1 VGSVDCPVC
10 EGDGQLALYTSE
22 VYHFKPITLS
32 KVTNPSG
39 VTSVPADLGIET
51 AKDMRIQIPELHMD
65 AVESSLE
72 LSNPNLE
79 SSLNNANGNYS
90 GLVQTSMKEQFSN
103 RAPDDRVMQQG
114 VLSSAAG
121 LIRGDWASTPKDSFH
136 SRFKLSLDEDERTS
150 EADVHKKMLFQDH
163 WHYIQ
168 PVSEVGLEIGGKQE
182 TVVSHGLREKF
193 DIKVPQ
199 PPTDPLKVGALAG
212 TAISAVAVY
221 ASLFALLPL
230 GLFSLGYY
238 FLVRGTKRK
247 IADIKQVAVIGD
259 DEALKLAV
267 FMQLGRQASK
277 NEIGTVED
285 RVFSQLESTYL
296 NRTDYQIGMS
306 LSYSIRF
313 DARREARII
322 NVSGSSHGEHQD
334 VIKRILTRSD
344 AIICVLSNDL
354 QGAGEVADLV
364 GHALGF
370 SSRKKV
376 FVLVHEDADESFAR
390 LFPSHN
396 ATVLR
401 MNQMDPDALYRDI
414 VKPLVEHILFKP
426 HDGESGYLDSAILS
440 VPGTLKGE
448 PSGSSP

>member
-1 VGSVDCPVC
+1 
-10 EGDGQLALYTSE
+10 
-22 VYHFKPITLS
+22 
-32 KVTNPSG
+32 
-39 VTSVPADLGIET
+39 
-51 AKDMRIQIPELHMD
+51 
-65 AVESSLE
+65 
-72 LSNPNLE
+72 
-79 SSLNNANGNYS
+79 
-90 GLVQTSMKEQFSN
+90 
-103 RAPDDRVMQQG
+103 
-114 VLSSAAG
+114 
-121 LIRGDWASTPKDSFH
+121 
-136 SRFKLSLDEDERTS
+136 
-150 EADVHKKMLFQDH
+150 
-163 WHYIQ
+163 
-168 PVSEVGLEIGGKQE
+168 
-182 TVVSHGLREKF
+182 
-193 DIKVPQ
+193 
-199 PPTDPLKVGALAG
+199 
-212 TAISAVAVY
+212 
-221 ASLFALLPL
+221 
-230 GLFSLGYY
+230 
-238 FLVRGTKRK
+238 
-247 IADIKQVAVIGD
+247 
-259 DEALKLAV
+259 
-267 FMQLGRQASK
+267 
-277 NEIGTVED
+277 
-285 RVFSQLESTYL
+285 
-296 NRTDYQIGMS
+296 MS